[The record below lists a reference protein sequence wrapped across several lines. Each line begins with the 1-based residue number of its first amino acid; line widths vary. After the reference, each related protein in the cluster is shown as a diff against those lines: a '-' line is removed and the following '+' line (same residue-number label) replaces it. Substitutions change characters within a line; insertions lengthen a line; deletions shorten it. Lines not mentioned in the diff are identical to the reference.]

1 MFFGKE
7 DKKKTDK
14 EKGKESSDKNEK
26 KQKRPWYDIS
36 TDDLIEF
43 DMFDDD

>member
-14 EKGKESSDKNEK
+14 EKRRDSSDKHEK
-26 KQKRPWYDIS
+26 KQKRPWYEIS